1 MNNENHYKMKNFLKS
16 ILIFTS
22 CLVIGVETFAQSVVV
37 PFTARTSTKAPAP
50 YQGKT
55 IYNVQGDFIM
65 LGNTNLTRAEYS
77 NTGSNNAEM
86 KYVDVDND
94 ATTLNSSSATLKL
107 GEADPKCSE
116 ILFAGLYWT
125 GRAHDLDASGVS
137 SSPNTF
143 SVTKGGVTKQF
154 NKQKVR
160 LKKTGGTYQEITAG
174 TNDIYYPTTT
184 RGAMYSAYADVTD
197 YVRTNGVG
205 EYTVADIA
213 IREGSGG
220 ATGFYGGWSMVV
232 IYKNPTMKWRDISVF
247 DGHGY
252 MTANGGNVELPISG
266 FRTAQSG
273 DINVKLGVTAGE
285 GDVGVTGDYFEIRN
299 AANNNWVGLNHTNN
313 APSGNT
319 PNFFNSSIFT
329 GGNARNP
336 NLQNNTGLDVAMFN
350 LNNANNTLIGHDAT
364 STKFRYGTSGDTYII
379 FNIVLAVDAY
389 VPQVVVE
396 NKPTDTNIANGGTV
410 NAGSVIEF
418 TTTIKNRGTE
428 AVNNG
433 VITIDLPSN
442 VYYEGPT
449 TPGGLPTGTTITWTA
464 PAGAPVGATQQTTPG
479 GTLKWSVGT
488 VPLSANPETIW
499 KTLKY
504 KVRVTNDCILLNTG
518 GACALEL
525 DVDGQFTGT
534 GAISNSD
541 AKAGLVSGYNADCG
555 NTPIYGAFK
564 STIDITGVSC
574 PEENITQ
581 DGFKR
586 FIALCE
592 GNVIPRAEVTAKY
605 PPGTVFYTGIPGAT
619 GSSVVTGDFS
629 LNTAGNSATKFYAKV
644 PGMADGCYLK
654 LETYLDKVTTQPTVT
669 NQRGCSDSPLT
680 ISGISVSSAGAAAGN
695 KLYYFTNST
704 GGTGTTTA
712 PIPTGEGTFTYYAAE
727 GNGKGCFGP
736 RVPFSV
742 TIVRCNVISNPS
754 IPSKAKK

>member
-1 MNNENHYKMKNFLKS
+1 MNNRNHYIMKKFLKS

-22 CLVIGVETFAQSVVV
+22 CLLIGVGTFAQSVLV
-37 PFTARTSTKAPAP
+37 PFSPRTSSKAPAP

-55 IYNVQGDFIM
+55 IYNVQGDFTM
-65 LGNTNLTRAEYS
+65 LGNTNLTLVTYS

-107 GEADPKCSE
+107 GDADPNCSE

-125 GRAHDLDASGVS
+125 GRAHDLDAAGVS

-154 NKQKVR
+154 DKRKVR
-160 LKKTGGTYQEITAG
+160 LKKAGGTYKEITAG

-184 RGAMYSAYADVTD
+184 QGAMYSAYADVTD
-197 YVRTNGVG
+197 YVRANGVG

-213 IREGSGG
+213 IREGTGG

-252 MTANGGNVELPISG
+252 MTSNGNAVELPISG

-299 AANNNWVGLNHTNN
+299 AANNNWVRLNHADN

-336 NLQNNTGLDVAMFN
+336 NLKNNTGLDVAMFN
-350 LNNANNTLIGHDAT
+350 LNNANKTLIGNNAT
-364 STKFRYGTSGDTYII
+364 STRFRYGTNGDTYII

-389 VPQVVVE
+389 VPEIVPE
-396 NKPTDTNIANGGTV
+396 NKPLNPGISNGGTV
-410 NAGSVIEF
+410 NAGDIVEF

-428 AVNNG
+428 AVDNG
-433 VITIDLPSN
+433 KIVIDLPAN
-442 VYYEGPT
+442 VYFVNENNAAVTWAPPAGAPANADPST
-449 TPGGLPTGTTITWTA
+449 TPGGRLTWTI
-464 PAGAPVGATQQTTPG
+464 GTQIPI
-479 GTLKWSVGT
+479 S
-488 VPLSANPETIW
+488 PNPETVL
-499 KTLKY
+499 KELKY
-504 KVRVTNDCILLNTG
+504 KVRVTDDCILLNTG
-518 GACALEL
+518 GACALEIN
-525 DVDGQFTGT
+525 VDGEFTGT
-534 GAISNSD
+534 GAFSGSQ
-541 AKAGLVSGYNADCG
+541 AKVGLVSGYNADCG
-555 NTPIYGAFK
+555 NTPIYGAFR
-564 STIDITGVSC
+564 STIDVTGVSC
-574 PEENITQ
+574 PEENITE

-592 GNVIPRAEVTAKY
+592 GSTIPRAEVTAKY
-605 PPGTVFYTGIPGAT
+605 PPGTVFYTGIPGAA
-619 GSSVVTGDFS
+619 GSSVVTGDFP
-629 LNTAGNSATKFYAKV
+629 LNTAGNRATKFYAKV
-644 PGMADGCYLK
+644 PGMANGCYLK
-654 LETYLDKVTTQPTVT
+654 LETYLDKITTQPTVKD
-669 NQRGCSDSPLT
+669 QRGCLDAPMT
-680 ISGISVSSAGAAAGN
+680 ISGITISAEGAAAGN
-695 KLYYFTNST
+695 KLYYFTNPT

-727 GNGKGCFGP
+727 GNDKGCFGP

-742 TIVRCNVISNPS
+742 TIVRCNVITNPA
-754 IPSKAKK
+754 IPSKARR